1 MKKISTK
8 NFRDVEDRLAERG
21 ITVSHETVRPWVNQ
35 SALGLMFAG
44 IGIPLA
50 LQKVPPNAWYVG
62 LGPGGSKR
70 QIPSTLTPACN
81 T

>member
-35 SALGLMFAG
+35 SALGLLFAG
-44 IGIPLA
+44 LA
-50 LQKVPPNAWYVG
+50 FHLPCKKCRLTLGMSALAQEAASVRFHPP
-62 LGPGGSKR
+62 
-70 QIPSTLTPACN
+70 
-81 T
+81 